1 MTSYIVFC
9 CGSLINIIPSPTS
22 VTILPP
28 MLDILEDTL
37 NDLPLMNLDE
47 PLLCNCIKQPL
58 NPMYLV
64 KIHGEE
70 MPGDVESI
78 GCAEGGVADMGMIDE
93 IQQLT
98 KLLGVEQATGDAKYV
113 NDSSSD

>member
-1 MTSYIVFC
+1 LWEF
-9 CGSLINIIPSPTS
+9 NIIPSPTS
-22 VTILPP
+22 VTIRPP
-28 MLDILEDTL
+28 KLDILEDIL
-37 NDLPLMNLDE
+37 NDLLLVNLDE
-47 PLLCNCIKQPL
+47 PLLYNCIKQPL
-58 NPMYLV
+58 NPMCLV

-78 GCAEGGVADMGMIDE
+78 GAVTDMDKIDE

-98 KLLGVEQATGDAKYV
+98 QLLGEEQATGDAKYM

>member
-1 MTSYIVFC
+1 MLCSVV
-9 CGSLINIIPSPTS
+9 GHWNNKNIIPSPTS
-22 VTILPP
+22 VTIRPP
-28 MLDILEDTL
+28 KLDILEDIL
-37 NDLPLMNLDE
+37 NDLPLVNLDE

-58 NPMYLV
+58 NPICSV

-78 GCAEGGVADMGMIDE
+78 GAEGGVTDKDKIDE

-98 KLLGVEQATGDAKYV
+98 QLLGVEQATGHAKYM

>member
-1 MTSYIVFC
+1 LWEF
-9 CGSLINIIPSPTS
+9 NIIPSPTS
-22 VTILPP
+22 VTIRPLK
-28 MLDILEDTL
+28 LDILEDIL
-37 NDLPLMNLDE
+37 NDLPLVNLDE
-47 PLLCNCIKQPL
+47 PLLLCNCIKQPL
-58 NPMYLV
+58 NPMCLV

-78 GCAEGGVADMGMIDE
+78 CAEGGIADMDKIDE

-98 KLLGVEQATGDAKYV
+98 QMLGVEQATGDAKYM